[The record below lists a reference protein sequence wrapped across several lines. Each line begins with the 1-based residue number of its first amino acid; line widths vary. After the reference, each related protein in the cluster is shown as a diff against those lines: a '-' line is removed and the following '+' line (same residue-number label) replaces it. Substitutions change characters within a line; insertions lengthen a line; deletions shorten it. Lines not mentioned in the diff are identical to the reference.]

1 MASYRHIPNLLT
13 MARGV
18 MAVMF
23 FVAISLYRY
32 PDEGEGWPWVAI
44 GLFIVAA
51 ATDYLDGYL
60 ARKWQVVTAFGR
72 VMDPFCDKLL
82 ILGALVCLAGP
93 RFLVPQWVEEGRLL
107 TMASGLAP
115 WMVVVMFA
123 REIFVTSIR
132 GVAESSGLAFGA
144 KWSGK
149 AKMMFQSIAIPIVM
163 VLIAIAPPGL
173 HAWSA
178 WTIQILMW
186 TTVAVTAWSGLPYLA
201 ALPSL
206 MQQSKSTP

>member
-1 MASYRHIPNLLT
+1 MASYRSIPNLLT

-18 MAVMF
+18 MAIMF

-32 PDEGEGWPWVAI
+32 PDEGLTWLWVGT
-44 GLFIVAA
+44 GLFIIAA
-51 ATDYLDGYL
+51 ATDFLDGYL
-60 ARKWQVVTAFGR
+60 ARRWQVVTAFGR

-82 ILGALVCLAGP
+82 VLGAMVCLAGP
-93 RFLVPQWVEEGRLL
+93 RFLVPEWVEEDRLL

-115 WMVVVMFA
+115 WMVVIMFA

-144 KWSGK
+144 KRSGK
-149 AKMMFQSIAIPIVM
+149 AKMMFQSVAIPIVM

-178 WTIQILMW
+178 WTIQLLMW
-186 TTVAVTAWSGLPYLA
+186 ATVAVTVWSGLPYLA
-201 ALPSL
+201 ALPTL
-206 MQQSKSTP
+206 MQHSRPQA

>member
-13 MARGV
+13 MARGA

-32 PDEGEGWPWVAI
+32 PDEGLFWLWVAT

-51 ATDYLDGYL
+51 ATDYLDGYF
-60 ARKWQVVTAFGR
+60 ARRWQVVTAFGR

-82 ILGALVCLAGP
+82 VLGAMVCLAGP
-93 RFLVPQWVEEGRLL
+93 RFLIPEWAAEDRLL

-115 WMVVVMFA
+115 WMVVIMFA

-132 GVAESSGLAFGA
+132 GVAESSGLAFSA

-149 AKMMFQSIAIPIVM
+149 AKMMFQSVAIPIVL
-163 VLIAIAPPGL
+163 VLIATAPPGQ

-186 TTVAVTAWSGLPYLA
+186 ATVAVTVWSGLPYLA
-201 ALPSL
+201 ALPTL
-206 MQQSKSTP
+206 MQQSKPTP

>member
-1 MASYRHIPNLLT
+1 MPSYRHIPNLLT

-32 PDEGEGWPWVAI
+32 PDEGVVWLWVAT
-44 GLFIVAA
+44 GLFVVAA

-82 ILGALVCLAGP
+82 VLGAMVCLAGP
-93 RFLVPQWVEEGRLL
+93 RFLVPEWAEEGRLL

-115 WMVVVMFA
+115 WMVVIMFA

-163 VLIAIAPPGL
+163 VLLALAPPAA
-173 HAWSA
+173 HVWSA

-186 TTVAVTAWSGLPYLA
+186 ATVAVTVWSGLPYLA
-201 ALPSL
+201 TLPAL
-206 MQQSKSTP
+206 MQQSKPTP